1 MRSSLRS
8 HFLLGLL
15 VLLVTF
21 GAAEPASAQGVDQSP
36 KHSIEQATGF
46 TNNWDPAHSDGIEQI
61 R

>member
-21 GAAEPASAQGVDQSP
+21 GAAEPASAQGADQSP
-36 KHSIEQATGF
+36 KHSIELATGF
-46 TNNWDPAHSDGIEQI
+46 TNN
-61 R
+61 